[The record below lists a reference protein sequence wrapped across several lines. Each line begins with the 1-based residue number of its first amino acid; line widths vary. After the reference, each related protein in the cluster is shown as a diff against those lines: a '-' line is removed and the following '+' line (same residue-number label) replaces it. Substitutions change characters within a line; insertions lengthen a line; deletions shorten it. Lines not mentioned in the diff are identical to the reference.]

1 MGHEANASCLE
12 TFQLSERNFKLLDVR
27 ALSALQSAS
36 EMDGFEDLEKK
47 STFSQS
53 DCNAD
58 GALSTISW
66 YSCF

>member
-1 MGHEANASCLE
+1 MFDA
-12 TFQLSERNFKLLDVR
+12 R

-66 YSCF
+66 SSCF